1 MNLTNSEKLIL
12 IMLSEIYEKLGIDSQ
27 QGIDPGFVKESIYSD
42 NTWGFEWKYSGIFG
56 SSEPAP
62 PEVNDVINI
71 LDMWAFIEEAA
82 ESFSE
87 EQETELE
94 QLASPFGKRPKFPGF
109 DGNNECE
116 YISITRFLTDQLDRF
131 TRFKGRDL
139 NSHMPSVSGY
149 RRMYETFEPIRRT
162 LINRRLSVSE
172 LAQILNARRYRS
184 GE

>member
-27 QGIDPGFVKESIYSD
+27 RGIDPSFVKEAIYSD
-42 NTWGFEWKYSGIFG
+42 NTWGFEWKYSGIFNT
-56 SSEPAP
+56 SDPAP

-71 LDMWAFIEEAA
+71 MDMWMFIEEAV
-82 ESFSE
+82 ESFND
-87 EQETELE
+87 EQKNKLE
-94 QLASPFGKRPKFPGF
+94 QLASPFGRSPQFIGF

-116 YISITRFLTDQLDRF
+116 YISIARFLIDQLDRF
-131 TRFKGRDL
+131 TRFHGRDL

-162 LINRRLSVSE
+162 LIDRRLTVEE

>member
-12 IMLSEIYEKLGIDSQ
+12 IMLSEIYEKLEIGSQ
-27 QGIDPGFVKESIYSD
+27 QGIDPHFVKEAIYSD
-42 NTWGFEWKYSGIFG
+42 NTWGFEWKYSGVFNT
-56 SSEPAP
+56 SDPVP

-71 LDMWAFIEEAA
+71 LDMWSFIEEAV
-82 ESFSE
+82 ESFDDK
-87 EQETELE
+87 QKDELK
-94 QLASPFGKRPKFPGF
+94 QLATAFGREPKFLGF

-131 TRFKGRDL
+131 TRFQGRDL
-139 NSHMPSVSGY
+139 NSHMPSVSSY

-162 LINRRLSVSE
+162 LIDRRLSVNE
-172 LAQILNARRYRS
+172 LGQILNARRYRS